1 MEKRKS
7 LFDVVD
13 DIFETPKTEIR
24 KGKVHYLRFDDS
36 PMPLGELGK
45 KLLGKEEIIPS
56 EEGWIEV
63 SSFLGVTNAKQM
75 VRKLIG
81 LAIVANRRETIEK
94 LLAKEQKQQEKE
106 KKEEKPQ
113 EG

>member
-7 LFDVVD
+7 LLDVVD
-13 DIFETPKTEIR
+13 DIIEAPREEIR

-45 KLLGKEEIIPS
+45 QLLGKEEIIPAS
-56 EEGWIEV
+56 DGWIEV
-63 SSFLGVTNAKQM
+63 SSFLGATNSKKM

-94 LLAKEQKQQEKE
+94 LLAKQQKPE
-106 KKEEKPQ
+106 KEEKPK

>member
-13 DIFETPKTEIR
+13 DVFEKPKAEIR

-56 EEGWIEV
+56 EDGWIEV
-63 SSFLGVTNAKQM
+63 SSFLGVTNSKKM
-75 VRKLIG
+75 VQKLIA
-81 LAIVANRRETIEK
+81 LAIIANRRETVEK
-94 LLAKEQKQQEKE
+94 LLSKQRQEKP
-106 KKEEKPQ
+106 KEEEETK

>member
-36 PMPLGELGK
+36 PMPLGEFGK

-56 EEGWIEV
+56 TEGWLEV
-63 SSFLGVTNAKQM
+63 SSFLGVTNSKKM
-75 VRKLIG
+75 VQKLIG
-81 LAIVANRRETIEK
+81 LAIVANRRETVEK
-94 LLAKEQKQQEKE
+94 LLSKQQKQEKP
-106 KKEEKPQ
+106 KEEEKSK